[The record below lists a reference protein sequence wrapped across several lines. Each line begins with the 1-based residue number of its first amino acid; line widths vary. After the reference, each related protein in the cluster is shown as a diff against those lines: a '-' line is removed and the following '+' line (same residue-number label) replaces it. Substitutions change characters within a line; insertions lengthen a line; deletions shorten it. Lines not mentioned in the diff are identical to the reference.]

1 MNLVRGILGAAVL
14 GLLVLAPTATAKTF
28 VVNKRGDHPPKAC
41 TKTDCTLREA
51 VLAAN
56 KRNGDDRIRLPS
68 RKPYRLTRDAGLP
81 GADARKGDLNLG
93 NAINEVGNAVTIV
106 HPGAGRAIVDASAAN
121 DRAIEL
127 TGVATL
133 KKIVLRRGAT
143 LGSGGAIA
151 SSGVL
156 ELVNTRIVR
165 NETGDAG
172 GAIYAGVGSV
182 VARNTV
188 LRRNNAWDGGGLF
201 VGAGVGLELRRST
214 VALNEADPGSGG
226 GIWISSTALADSR
239 IVASTLS
246 GNLAA
251 SDGGAIRTSAELLRI
266 VNSTLDGNEADGR
279 GGGIYGAPGSF
290 AALNAVTIAR
300 NRADADD
307 AGVDSGGGLYGDGGS
322 DVLEVDNSLI
332 VRNRSTGGSVQE
344 CDTPAPVGIESL
356 GGNLIT
362 TTAGGCDFFTDPED
376 LLEAQPRVGQL
387 GDHGGPT
394 KTAPL
399 LAGSPAIDEADGHS
413 PPARDQRGVLRTNPD
428 IGAFER

>member
-1 MNLVRGILGAAVL
+1 MAAL
-14 GLLVLAPTATAKTF
+14 LALLVNAPAAAAKTF
-28 VVNKRGDHPPKAC
+28 VVNKRADHAPNGC
-41 TKTDCTLREA
+41 TKADCTLREA
-51 VLAAN
+51 VLKAN
-56 KRNGDDRIRLPS
+56 NRLGNDRIVLPGG
-68 RKPYRLTRDAGLP
+68 KPYRLTRAAGLP
-81 GADARKGDLNLG
+81 GPDPKKGDLDLG
-93 NAINEVGNAVTIV
+93 NAVNEAGNAVTLV
-106 HPGAGRAIVDASAAN
+106 HPGAGRAIIDASAAG
-121 DRAIEL
+121 DRVAEL

-133 KKIVLRRGAT
+133 RKLVLRRGAT

-172 GAIYAGVGSV
+172 GGIYADIGSV

-201 VGAGVGLELRRST
+201 VGAGAGLDLRRST
-214 VALNEADPGSGG
+214 VALNSADPGSGG
-226 GIWISSTALADSR
+226 GIWIASDAPLDSR
-239 IVASTLS
+239 IVASTVS
-246 GNLAA
+246 GNFAA
-251 SDGGAIRTSAELLRI
+251 SDGGALRAAAELLGI

-279 GGGIYGAPGSF
+279 GGGIYGAPGTF

-322 DVLEVDNSLI
+322 DMLEVDNSLI
-332 VRNRSTGGSVQE
+332 ARNRSTGGAVQE
-344 CDTPAPVGIESL
+344 CDAPAPVGIESL

-362 TTAGGCDFFTDPED
+362 TTAGGCGFFTDPED
-376 LLEAQPRVGQL
+376 VVDPQPRVGQL

-394 KTAPL
+394 RTAPL
-399 LAGSPAIDEADGHS
+399 LAGSPAVDEADGHS